1 MAELEMNDDVMQ
13 QYIVVRIGSE
23 QYGIGIASVDN
34 IIRMQKI
41 TRVPTAQY
49 YFKGVINVRGEI
61 IPVMSIHRR
70 MELEE
75 SEITDKSRVVI
86 LRIEEN
92 GLLGIIVDEVS
103 EVVTLTRDEIDPP
116 NRDSRSTKDSFIN
129 GIGKNG
135 GRLISL
141 FDITTIV
148 DQEEI
153 A

>member
-1 MAELEMNDDVMQ
+1 MAELEMNDDIGVQ
-13 QYIVVRIGSE
+13 FIVVKIGSE
-23 QYGIGIASVDN
+23 QYGINIAHVDN

-70 MELEE
+70 MDLEE

-86 LRIEEN
+86 LRIEEH
-92 GLLGIIVDEVS
+92 GLLGIVVDEVS
-103 EVVTLTRDEIDPP
+103 EVVSLQKSEIDPP

-141 FDITTIV
+141 FDISTIV
-148 DQEEI
+148 DEEEI

>member
-1 MAELEMNDDVMQ
+1 MAELEMKDDVIQ

-49 YFKGVINVRGEI
+49 YFKGVLNLRGVI
-61 IPVMSIHRR
+61 VPVMSIHQR
-70 MELEE
+70 MEVDEC
-75 SEITDKSRVVI
+75 EITDKSRVVI

-92 GLLGIIVDEVS
+92 GLLGIVVDEVS
-103 EVVTLTRDEIDPP
+103 EVVTLSKSEIDPP
-116 NRDSRSTKDSFIN
+116 NRDSRSTKDSFIC
-129 GIGKNG
+129 GIGKKA

-141 FDITTIV
+141 FDISTIV
-148 DQEEI
+148 EKDEI